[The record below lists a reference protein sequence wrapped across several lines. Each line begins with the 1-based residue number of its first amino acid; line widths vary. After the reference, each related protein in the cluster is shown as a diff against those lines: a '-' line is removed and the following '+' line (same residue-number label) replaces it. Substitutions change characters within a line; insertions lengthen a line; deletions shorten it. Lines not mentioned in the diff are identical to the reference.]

1 MQDIDKKR
9 ENRKRHE
16 QVKHILD
23 QQVRE
28 KDLVKQSEVRANR
41 SYMNKWSQAVEK
53 DEKDRLEIER

>member
-23 QQVRE
+23 YQVRE